1 MQNSLRGGYGY
12 MNMIDS
18 LVYTNQKCQG
28 CNRCISVCP
37 VLTANYSETA
47 MNEAQRINVHPENC
61 INCGACLK
69 ACEHDARE
77 YNDDTEEFFA
87 ALRRGEKISLLLA
100 PAFMANY
107 PNDYGKVLGGLKKLG
122 VNHILSVSF
131 GADITTW
138 AYINYITKYNFTGGI
153 SQPCPAVVNYIERYC
168 PKLLKQLMPVHS
180 PMMCAAIY
188 AKKYEGISDKL
199 AFLSPCIAK
208 KAEIDDPNT
217 NGYVTYNVTF
227 NHLMDYVRRHN
238 IYGDNAED
246 EIKYGLGSIYPMPGG
261 LKENVYWF
269 LGEDVFIRQVEGEK
283 AAYEYLKKKE
293 DSLALNAKKLFMV
306 DILNCEKG
314 CLYGTG
320 TEPSKWDRDDA
331 YYAINTIKNNSK
343 KSGNLGAFA
352 KNSSPAK
359 RLKALNKQFRKLKL
373 DDFIRKYTDKSAKV
387 SLTLPN
393 PAELNAIYASMNKKT
408 PERQKINCG
417 ACGYNNCYEMA
428 VAVYNG
434 TNKAVNCVH
443 FMKDQLEQISS
454 NIEIKNREILKK
466 NQEISNFIAEDFEQ
480 LERSIGDMISNSENN
495 KNECENISIAM
506 KKMQS
511 FCELL
516 ESSFTSIDST
526 LTKLEKLNKDIVGVS
541 MQTNLIAMNAAV
553 EASRS
558 GETGKGF
565 AVIADEIKHL
575 SDNSREMSTVSDAN
589 RDEIVKSI
597 TNLLEET
604 KRLGGEINTISD
616 KISQLFA
623 STCTVSEEAGNVQNI
638 ADAVR
643 ARLNELNN

>member
-1 MQNSLRGGYGY
+1 MQNGLRGGYGY

-18 LVYTNQKCQG
+18 LVYTNKKCQG

-47 MNEAQRINVHPENC
+47 MNEEQRINVHPENC

-122 VNHILSVSF
+122 VNHIISVSF

-153 SQPCPAVVNYIERYC
+153 SQPCPAVVNYIERYS
-168 PKLLKQLMPVHS
+168 PKLLKKLMPVHS

-199 AFLSPCIAK
+199 AFISPCIAK

-283 AAYEYLKKKE
+283 AAYEYLKKNE
-293 DSLALNAKKLFMV
+293 DSLALNAKNPFMV

-331 YYAINTIKNNSK
+331 YFAINTIKNNSK
-343 KSGNLGAFA
+343 KTGNLGAFA

-373 DDFIRKYTDKSAKV
+373 DDFIRKYTDKSSNV
-387 SLTLPN
+387 TLTLPN

-408 PERQKINCG
+408 PESQKINCG

-434 TNKAVNCVH
+434 TNKSVNCVH

-454 NIEIKNREILKK
+454 NIEIKNRQILKK

-480 LERSIGDMISNSENN
+480 LERSIDDMISNSEIN

-575 SDNSREMSTVSDAN
+575 SDDSREMSSVSDAN

-604 KRLGGEINTISD
+604 KRLGGEINIISD

-623 STCTVSEEAGNVQNI
+623 STCTVSDEAGNVQNI